1 MFADTPSPSLVGGD
15 QLEVVE
21 DWHVDPAGDEA
32 EDGEGEDHGQQLR
45 ALGVHLGR
53 HTDQGDGWGD
63 NFLCTEY
70 RECTVQCTNNVQS
83 SVKTMHIAVYK

>member
-21 DWHVDPAGDEA
+21 DRHVDPAGDEA

-53 HTDQGDGWGD
+53 HTDQGDGWGTIFSVLSTG
-63 NFLCTEY
+63 N
-70 RECTVQCTNNVQS
+70 VQCSVQ
-83 SVKTMHIAVYK
+83 TMYSQG